1 MTPPKQTKKKKPS
14 KFQSSISGKYKYVI
28 DDTIRYLKDQGWSN
42 VAISGVLGNMAQE
55 SEFNPAAIGP
65 GGFSGTVQMS
75 SDMAKEIKRV
85 YGKVDYKTTNQFI
98 HDAMSGNSKISKPWL
113 NYMKQN
119 GGYYGRVFNSASDA
133 AMAFGNVFERP
144 NEKYA
149 NWESRTE
156 SAEHALQYLNSLYPE
171 NDRIKLGF
179 TPAKQFEPK
188 SITVKKQVN
197 TQYPIDNNTP
207 ISISSWSSQ
216 DSPAYKTR
224 VPSVQEINAKN
235 QKKMWDLFDEAAVAY
250 GKKKSNILPSLDQL
264 MSYGKEQ
271 YIKDITG
278 APSIY
283 DNAQNNPTINKF
295 LIPILYANKGRDLP
309 GHRGGNDLVQKY
321 DKFVENDP
329 YYIATAL
336 SYLPIIGTAMDIR
349 EAVKNPTAENIGYAA
364 LSGITDLVGGRL
376 FAKVAGNIVKAK
388 KTAKAVK
395 KAELNH
401 WRNTPFYQSMPK
413 EQAERTVKNYAQ
425 RAADEVLNAAN
436 TTGEFMPE
444 ARLVPAASVYFPDF
458 MANVNQHKHNKG
470 KDLPK
475 YAPGKDDEQVERGGI
490 TYNVH
495 PSALTEKEMLNVE
508 VPNTNVRSTPGM
520 LRAREI
526 RNENARKMAE
536 EFLAKHP
543 FGPNTLPVEPGLEL
557 TFPEFEILS
566 LVGGVA
572 GLGTRTT
579 NNLIKNNLTKEVPDA
594 ISAAVSPRQAAA
606 ARRALSKR
614 FDPEELTGSSIADD
628 IAEYYGKNYNQY
640 PTQVKNSIENS
651 VYPRMREMRPWLTD
665 NQFKSAFNYAADG
678 KYTAYP
684 VKTFQAA
691 NGPESRITASYYP
704 DADHIAV
711 RAGRITDDLGHEIE
725 HKLDE
730 AIPLTKQED
739 NILSNAYKQIAKD
752 ERKTTNYEARKA
764 LLGPY
769 ADQNLSIL
777 EQNKIIDAASDE
789 EIFEAV
795 AKSNGYGYDFMEALR
810 ENDQLTIEVANAI
823 RQAMKK
829 VGAYSAP
836 IVSGAAL
843 YNSMQNAGI
852 LAPQQVIVDGLNNYN
867 RGKDIYI
874 KPSKRG
880 TFTAA
885 AKKHGKSVQA
895 FASQVLANPGNY
907 SSAMRKKAQFA
918 RNAKKWEH

>member
-1 MTPPKQTKKKKPS
+1 MDEDLQLTLDLLKRFEGFRDSVYLDGNGIPTIGYGFTDPELIKKGKISREQANRRLLSEVRKRDVDLQKKIKNWKNLSKESKAALRSYYYNFPK
-14 KFQSSISGKYKYVI
+14 G
-28 DDTIRYLKDQGWSN
+28 
-42 VAISGVLGNMAQE
+42 
-55 SEFNPAAIGP
+55 FNPDTNFIKYWNRGDYDRAIAEVDAGINDKNNP
-65 GGFSGTVQMS
+65 GLRSRRLYEQDMLKSDPYLVSDKSKWDNYYNPARIPVQ
-75 SDMAKEIKRV
+75 
-85 YGKVDYKTTNQFI
+85 TLQ
-98 HDAMSGNSKISKPWL
+98 
-113 NYMKQN
+113 KQ
-119 GGYYGRVFNSASDA
+119 
-133 AMAFGNVFERP
+133 
-144 NEKYA
+144 
-149 NWESRTE
+149 
-156 SAEHALQYLNSLYPE
+156 
-171 NDRIKLGF
+171 I
-179 TPAKQFEPK
+179 
-188 SITVKKQVN
+188 N

-207 ISISSWSSQ
+207 TSISSWSSQ

-250 GKKKSNILPSLDQL
+250 GKKKSNILPPLDQL

-278 APSIY
+278 TPSIY

-295 LIPILYANKGRDLP
+295 LIPTVYA
-309 GHRGGNDLVQKY
+309 
-321 DKFVENDP
+321 
-329 YYIATAL
+329 
-336 SYLPIIGTAMDIR
+336 
-349 EAVKNPTAENIGYAA
+349 
-364 LSGITDLVGGRL
+364 
-376 FAKVAGNIVKAK
+376 
-388 KTAKAVK
+388 
-395 KAELNH
+395 
-401 WRNTPFYQSMPK
+401 
-413 EQAERTVKNYAQ
+413 
-425 RAADEVLNAAN
+425 
-436 TTGEFMPE
+436 
-444 ARLVPAASVYFPDF
+444 
-458 MANVNQHKHNKG
+458 NKG

-557 TFPEFEILS
+557 TFPEFEILT

-651 VYPRMREMRPWLTD
+651 VYPRMREMRPLLTD

-725 HKLDE
+725 HKLDD
-730 AIPLTKQED
+730 AIPMTKQED

-810 ENDQLTIEVANAI
+810 ENDQLTIEIANAI

-843 YNSMQNAGI
+843 YNSMQGAGI

-867 RGKDIYI
+867 KGKDIYI

-885 AKKHGKSVQA
+885 AKKRGKSVQA

-918 RNAKKWEH
+918 RNAKKWKH